1 MKSYKI
7 IMKSIASLFN
17 KKHFSLLQGLFLI
30 FILSSKFSNAQ
41 NWGVSNVP
49 HGRNINDIHILNTSQ
64 IVIAGGNESNDSLQ
78 EIFKSNDG
86 GLDWI
91 SVIMFLDHGL
101 PQSLLKT
108 Q

>member
-1 MKSYKI
+1 
-7 IMKSIASLFN
+7 MKSIAILFN
-17 KKHFSLLQGLFLI
+17 KKHFWLPPSLFLI

-86 GLDWI
+86 GLNWDF
-91 SVIMFLDHGL
+91 SHNVLDHGL